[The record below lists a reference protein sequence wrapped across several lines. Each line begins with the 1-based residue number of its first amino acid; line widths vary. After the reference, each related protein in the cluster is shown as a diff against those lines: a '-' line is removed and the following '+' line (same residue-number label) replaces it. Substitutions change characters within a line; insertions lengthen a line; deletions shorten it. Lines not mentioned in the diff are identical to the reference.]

1 MSQKRRVVVT
11 GLGCLTPLGLN
22 VSDSWKKLI
31 QGESGVGH
39 ITHFDAS
46 TYPCRIAAEVKGFQ
60 VENFIPRNE
69 ARKLERFTQFSVV
82 AGKEALTD
90 SGLNLSLEDLH
101 RIGVVIGV
109 GMGGIKIV
117 EEATLTLKEK
127 GIRRLAPLS
136 IPMMIPNLAAGQVS
150 IKFGLKGPNSCTTT
164 ACAAGAHAVG
174 DSFLHIREG
183 RADVML
189 CVGAESVITPVGVG
203 AFCACRALSTE
214 KNDTPQKA
222 SRPFDKDRDGFV
234 MGEGAGILVLEEY
247 ERACRRGAK
256 IYAEIVGYGLN
267 CDAYHITSPTPD
279 GDGAARCMQLAL
291 KDAHVSPE
299 EVGYINA
306 HGTSTPVGD
315 IAETLAMKK
324 ALGDFAYKTH
334 VSSTKSMTGH
344 LLGGAG
350 GVEALFTVKALQTGV
365 LPPTINL
372 DNPDPQCDLNYIPHV
387 ALEKKINYALSNSFG
402 FGGTNATLCF
412 KKI

>member
-11 GLGCLTPLGLN
+11 GLGALTPLGLN
-22 VSDSWKKLI
+22 VEESWKKLI
-31 QGESGVGH
+31 QGESGVGT

-82 AGKEALTD
+82 ASEEALKD

-101 RIGVVIGV
+101 RIGVIIGV
-109 GMGGIKIV
+109 GMGGIKVI

-127 GIRRLAPLS
+127 GVRRLAPLS

-189 CVGAESVITPVGVG
+189 CGGAESVITPVGVG

-234 MGEGAGILVLEEY
+234 MGEGSGILILEEY
-247 ERACRRGAK
+247 ERARKRHAK
-256 IYAEIVGYGLN
+256 IYAEVVGYGLN
-267 CDAYHITSPTPD
+267 SDAYHITSPTPD

-291 KDAHVSPE
+291 NDANITPQE
-299 EVGYINA
+299 IGYINA
-306 HGTSTPVGD
+306 HGTSTPLGD

-324 ALGDFAYKTH
+324 ALGECAYKTH

-372 DNPDPQCDLNYIPHV
+372 DNPDPQCDLNYIPHE
-387 ALEKKINYALSNSFG
+387 AIEKKTYYALSNSFG
-402 FGGTNATLCF
+402 FGGTNASLVF
-412 KKI
+412 KKT